1 MKELINIV
9 QSDENILHYI
19 ILKYVKT
26 YDFVKWQNG
35 FTYVVAKRGQSIAI
49 SQVE

>member
-26 YDFVKWQNG
+26 YDFVK
-35 FTYVVAKRGQSIAI
+35 
-49 SQVE
+49 